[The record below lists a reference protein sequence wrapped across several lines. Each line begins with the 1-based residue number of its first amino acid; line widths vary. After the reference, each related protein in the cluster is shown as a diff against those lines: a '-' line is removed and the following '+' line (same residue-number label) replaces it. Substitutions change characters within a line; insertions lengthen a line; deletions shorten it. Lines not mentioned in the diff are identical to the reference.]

1 MMSSNSIRRLL
12 CVIDFH
18 SLIAV
23 HGLFFFLAQIFLLA
37 AAAFAFEI
45 FALVARDFFGRM
57 CDTCFGTSHLLVFD
71 HGVAVGFASALGFGE
86 LFFLLFFVGFVSAVF
101 FAVCDEVGFWLLGRE
116 LWWGG
121 GIGVPDQK
129 LADGAMAVREQY

>member
-18 SLIAV
+18 SLITV

-57 CDTCFGTSHLLVFD
+57 CDTCF
-71 HGVAVGFASALGFGE
+71 
-86 LFFLLFFVGFVSAVF
+86 GFVSAVF